1 MYNSYCYL
9 FVRRIPVKNNWSN
22 SKSQLPSPGSTPS
35 FDTAPNWRMES
46 LIRDSDSD
54 LSNDDEFFDCQ
65 GKFITYHFLT
75 IKSPSLAS

>member
-1 MYNSYCYL
+1 MK
-9 FVRRIPVKNNWSN
+9 KNWNN
-22 SKSQLPSPGSTPS
+22 PKSQVPSPGSTQS

-65 GKFITYHFLT
+65 GKYNNLIIFNTMLK
-75 IKSPSLAS
+75 IKNLF